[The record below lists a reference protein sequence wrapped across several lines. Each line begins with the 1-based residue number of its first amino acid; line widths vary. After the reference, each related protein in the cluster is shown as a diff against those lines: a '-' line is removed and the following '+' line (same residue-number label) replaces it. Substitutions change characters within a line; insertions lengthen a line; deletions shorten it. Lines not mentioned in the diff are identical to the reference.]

1 MPPYKDTL
9 KLMKKKK
16 NDDKEEAGIGCDGTG
31 HWGENWGSFG
41 RQRVPGELR
50 VSRCRAAEDDLPIR
64 DS

>member
-1 MPPYKDTL
+1 MFRGTPTRMGL
-9 KLMKKKK
+9 ILRG
-16 NDDKEEAGIGCDGTG
+16 DKEEAGIGCDGTG

>member
-1 MPPYKDTL
+1 MFGGAPTRMGL
-9 KLMKKKK
+9 ILRG
-16 NDDKEEAGIGCDGTG
+16 DKEEAGIGCDGTG

>member
-1 MPPYKDTL
+1 MGL
-9 KLMKKKK
+9 ILRG
-16 NDDKEEAGIGCDGTG
+16 DKEEAGIGCDGTG

>member
-1 MPPYKDTL
+1 MFGGTPTRMGL
-9 KLMKKKK
+9 ILRG
-16 NDDKEEAGIGCDGTG
+16 DKEEAGIGCDGTG

>member
-1 MPPYKDTL
+1 MFRGTPTRMGL
-9 KLMKKKK
+9 ILRG
-16 NDDKEEAGIGCDGTG
+16 DKEEAGIGCDGTG

-50 VSRCRAAEDDLPIR
+50 VSRCRAAEDDLPNR